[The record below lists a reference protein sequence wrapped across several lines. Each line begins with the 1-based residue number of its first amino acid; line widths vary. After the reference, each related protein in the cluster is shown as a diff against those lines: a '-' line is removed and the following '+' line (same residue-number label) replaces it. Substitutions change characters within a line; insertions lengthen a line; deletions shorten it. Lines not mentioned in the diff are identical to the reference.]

1 MLVKTCRSPIRS
13 QGHLSWDVVYNKWK
27 IATLV
32 VFLIRAAW
40 QSSGL
45 RWSVRHFSALKI
57 KRGKT
62 LYAYKLPLPECKA
75 EVRTRLTKASPV
87 APDPDV
93 GAELA
98 RRRNDTIFIVQGA
111 VFRHDRLP
119 LIFLSYFSL

>member
-1 MLVKTCRSPIRS
+1 MIRS
-13 QGHLSWDVVYNKWK
+13 
-27 IATLV
+27 
-32 VFLIRAAW
+32 F
-40 QSSGL
+40 
-45 RWSVRHFSALKI
+45 VRHFSAPKI

-62 LYAYKLPLPECKA
+62 LYAYKLPLPEYKA

-111 VFRHDRLP
+111 VFRHDRLSP
-119 LIFLSYFSL
+119 VFLSSFFRLSVFVYFAYFVVLSSETAQL